1 MSRGPCSFQGILG
14 SGFALKVQQ
23 KQRQKHFNRQIPAAA
38 SLIQVT
44 APGKGPPVPGLR
56 VVGEAGG
63 GKLPWG
69 LLLPVTPGREVPDL
83 YPHAAWRLPE
93 AEGPTLGPLRG
104 ALLLH
109 GPPALC
115 CWVSQATPA
124 LRLSTPGD
132 PVHPKERQAS
142 RRLCIAGVQAGGGGS
157 RHTGVRRQRP
167 PRCPSCL
174 DRARACELP
183 GAGRGPEQGSAGRQD
198 ARGAR
203 RDREGPRQGG
213 WAAAPWVARRCSGAA
228 DSPSVR
234 LQTAWRCYAA
244 ENPDSSTWKIY
255 VRKPSRSQAL
265 LSPSP
270 KPKKSVMVTSPA
282 ATGTGTP

>member
-44 APGKGPPVPGLR
+44 APGKGPPVPGSR

-109 GPPALC
+109 GPLPCASGSPRKPLHC
-115 CWVSQATPA
+115 GCLHRGTQCTPRRGRRPGVFASPGSRQVGGEQTHRGSQAEAST
-124 LRLSTPGD
+124 LS
-132 PVHPKERQAS
+132 
-142 RRLCIAGVQAGGGGS
+142 
-157 RHTGVRRQRP
+157 
-167 PRCPSCL
+167 
-174 DRARACELP
+174 ELL
-183 GAGRGPEQGSAGRQD
+183 GQ
-198 ARGAR
+198 
-203 RDREGPRQGG
+203 
-213 WAAAPWVARRCSGAA
+213 
-228 DSPSVR
+228 SVS
-234 LQTAWRCYAA
+234 L
-244 ENPDSSTWKIY
+244 
-255 VRKPSRSQAL
+255 
-265 LSPSP
+265 
-270 KPKKSVMVTSPA
+270 
-282 ATGTGTP
+282 